1 MCIYGRANTHTGG
14 YEFMKVDFN
23 EMEIIM
29 IKQVM
34 TMILAFFPP
43 ELQLSDNKILL
54 LLFITAMFIC
64 VCSNILLVHSIL
76 EGEKKMKKICSIF
89 GSFLLLLVFGFI
101 ICMTKYLFGRY
112 F

>member
-34 TMILAFFPP
+34 TMILAFFPS
-43 ELQLSDNKILL
+43 ETEIS
-54 LLFITAMFIC
+54 
-64 VCSNILLVHSIL
+64 
-76 EGEKKMKKICSIF
+76 
-89 GSFLLLLVFGFI
+89 
-101 ICMTKYLFGRY
+101 
-112 F
+112 

>member
-43 ELQLSDNKILL
+43 ETEIYRHANHICKKIEDSDN
-54 LLFITAMFIC
+54 A
-64 VCSNILLVHSIL
+64 
-76 EGEKKMKKICSIF
+76 
-89 GSFLLLLVFGFI
+89 
-101 ICMTKYLFGRY
+101 
-112 F
+112 

>member
-43 ELQLSDNKILL
+43 ETEIYRH
-54 LLFITAMFIC
+54 A
-64 VCSNILLVHSIL
+64 SIYA
-76 EGEKKMKKICSIF
+76 KK
-89 GSFLLLLVFGFI
+89 
-101 ICMTKYLFGRY
+101 
-112 F
+112 

>member
-34 TMILAFFPP
+34 TMILAFFRRK
-43 ELQLSDNKILL
+43 QKYIG
-54 LLFITAMFIC
+54 MQ
-64 VCSNILLVHSIL
+64 SIYAKTR
-76 EGEKKMKKICSIF
+76 G
-89 GSFLLLLVFGFI
+89 
-101 ICMTKYLFGRY
+101 
-112 F
+112 

>member
-34 TMILAFFPP
+34 TMILAFFRRK
-43 ELQLSDNKILL
+43 QKYIG
-54 LLFITAMFIC
+54 MQ
-64 VCSNILLVHSIL
+64 SIYAKNR
-76 EGEKKMKKICSIF
+76 G
-89 GSFLLLLVFGFI
+89 
-101 ICMTKYLFGRY
+101 
-112 F
+112 

>member
-1 MCIYGRANTHTGG
+1 MCVYGRANTHTGG

-43 ELQLSDNKILL
+43 ETEIYRHAKHICKKIEDSDN
-54 LLFITAMFIC
+54 A
-64 VCSNILLVHSIL
+64 
-76 EGEKKMKKICSIF
+76 
-89 GSFLLLLVFGFI
+89 
-101 ICMTKYLFGRY
+101 
-112 F
+112 

>member
-43 ELQLSDNKILL
+43 FPPETEIYRHAKHICKKIEDSDN
-54 LLFITAMFIC
+54 A
-64 VCSNILLVHSIL
+64 
-76 EGEKKMKKICSIF
+76 
-89 GSFLLLLVFGFI
+89 
-101 ICMTKYLFGRY
+101 
-112 F
+112 

>member
-34 TMILAFFPP
+34 TMILAFFPS
-43 ELQLSDNKILL
+43 ETDIYRHAKHICKKIEDSDN
-54 LLFITAMFIC
+54 A
-64 VCSNILLVHSIL
+64 
-76 EGEKKMKKICSIF
+76 
-89 GSFLLLLVFGFI
+89 
-101 ICMTKYLFGRY
+101 
-112 F
+112 

>member
-34 TMILAFFPP
+34 TMILAFFPS
-43 ELQLSDNKILL
+43 EIYRHAKHICKKIEDSDN
-54 LLFITAMFIC
+54 A
-64 VCSNILLVHSIL
+64 
-76 EGEKKMKKICSIF
+76 
-89 GSFLLLLVFGFI
+89 
-101 ICMTKYLFGRY
+101 
-112 F
+112 